1 MAGFITR
8 DECMEIIDALDVALA
23 ALPLAASA
31 LRTTTRVTRN
41 EHIKALKLYD
51 RALEDHDDG
60 ARPEFRA
67 LGSLANGEVVQLESS
82 TRVKRTSET
91 GICISDMGRD
101 TWINYAGKTSP
112 VVVVHVEIER

>member
-8 DECMEIIDALDVALA
+8 DECCEIIEALDNALA
-23 ALPLAASA
+23 LLPLAASA

-41 EHIKALKLYD
+41 EHIRALKLHD
-51 RALEDHDDG
+51 RALEDHDAD

-67 LGSLANGEVVQLESS
+67 LGSLANGEVVQLASPMV
-82 TRVKRTSET
+82 VKRTSET
-91 GICISDMGRD
+91 GICINEMGRD